1 MNANQLQ
8 TVSSYFAT
16 SPKGVTEEREFT
28 AAQLAYTAHTVDA
41 DGNIVLNR
49 ATAQRLVESWSAV
62 GAKDGYSYSLPE
74 ELYFSAYH
82 VHELGSG
89 TVLRVMTQHG
99 KHHDEPITGWE
110 MILDLTDGKSHYR
123 NRDGRVYDCF

>member
-16 SPKGVTEEREFT
+16 SPKGVTEE
-28 AAQLAYTAHTVDA
+28 
-41 DGNIVLNR
+41 
-49 ATAQRLVESWSAV
+49 
-62 GAKDGYSYSLPE
+62 
-74 ELYFSAYH
+74 LYFSAYH
-82 VHELGSG
+82 VHELDG

-110 MILDLTDGKSHYR
+110 LILDLTDGKSHYR
-123 NRDGRVYDCF
+123 NRDGRIYDCF